1 MEQQKNAQKVT
12 YITAGLAAFVLIAW
26 GVSWLIMAVYVSRD
40 DRGVVRRMAGWFP
53 IGKVGSHTVR
63 YSEYLRARDA
73 IKNFLNSRA
82 VQEAG
87 GAGQELTPEIENSAY
102 ERLLR
107 EAASRDLAAEKKIT
121 VTNEEVKATYDGFV
135 EQASSTVPDV
145 KQYIQDTFNWTV
157 EEYQAAV
164 VRPQTLDDK
173 LAATFAS
180 GTEGY
185 DQLNAFFQ
193 ERLQKPDVKRYFKF
207 N

>member
-12 YITAGLAAFVLIAW
+12 YITAGLAAFVLVAW
-26 GVSWLIMAVYVSRD
+26 GASWLIMAVYANRD

-53 IGKVGSHTVR
+53 VGKVGSETVR
-63 YSEYLRARDA
+63 YSQYLRARDA

-87 GAGQELTPEIENSAY
+87 GSGQVITPEIESSAY

-121 VTNEEVKATYDGFV
+121 VTDEDVKATYDSFV

-145 KQYIQDTFNWTV
+145 KQYIQDTFQWSV
-157 EEYQAAV
+157 EEYQEVV
-164 VRPQTLDDK
+164 VRPQTMDDK

-180 GTEGY
+180 GTDGY
-185 DQLNAFFQ
+185 DQLNQYFST
-193 ERLQKPDVKRYFKF
+193 RLQEPDVKRYLKF